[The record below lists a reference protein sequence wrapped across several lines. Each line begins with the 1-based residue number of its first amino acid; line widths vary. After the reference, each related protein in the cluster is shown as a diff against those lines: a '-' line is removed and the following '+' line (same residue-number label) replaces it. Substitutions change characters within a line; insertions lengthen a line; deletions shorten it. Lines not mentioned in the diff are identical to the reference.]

1 MLRDRLLARLTP
13 GQAPDYQRLACEVLG
28 IRGAAP
34 DLARTLVEQALV
46 FEDRREQWRRVGE
59 RARREAPA
67 APGVYVFRDW
77 AGAALYVGKAANL
90 RRRLSAHFADRRWR
104 VLPPALGG
112 VAAIEWQQVGSEI
125 EALLREALLIRDLQP
140 VVNVQTAAPTQAT
153 RAIPRSLVQDVVML
167 VPSIDPDAVELV
179 AARDDGA
186 TMLHRTRRNG
196 AELARHSRELWM
208 FFFRRS
214 DAARD
219 TLAPLV
225 FSWLAGRG
233 LHTTRLNPRDFASA
247 RHLRVQLGHLL
258 ADKDL
263 FSERLIAVP
272 SDP

>member
-1 MLRDRLLARLTP
+1 LLARLTP
-13 GQAPDYQRLACEVLG
+13 GQAPDYQQLASEVLG

-34 DLARTLVEQALV
+34 ALARKLVEQALV
-46 FEDRREQWRRVGE
+46 FEDRREHWRRVGE

-90 RRRLSAHFADRRWR
+90 RRRLSAHFAERRWR
-104 VLPPALGG
+104 VLPPALAG

-125 EALLREALLIRDLQP
+125 EALLREARLIRDLQP

-153 RAIPRSLVQDVVML
+153 RAIPRALVQDIVAL
-167 VPSIDPDAVELV
+167 VPSIDPGAVELV

-196 AELARHSRELWM
+196 ADLARHSRELWM
-208 FFFRRS
+208 FFIRKS
-214 DAARD
+214 DAEGDR
-219 TLAPLV
+219 LAPLV

-247 RHLRVQLGHLL
+247 RHLRVHLGQLL
-258 ADKDL
+258 AEKGL
-263 FSERLIAVP
+263 FSERLIAVS
-272 SDP
+272 SDGGA